1 MVRRAMEFCK
11 RQKRRVLQIRCSH
24 LSGSIR
30 IGLRL
35 IWGTIGLIMPRLRDL
50 MPVAGFGQFNGIS
63 VRPLMLTCT
72 IFLSAVIIPSLG
84 TQLHAQESPPSAP
97 PSAPPPQRPSVLILD
112 QEVLTRPAIMEFM
125 EGFRAEFLTPGSSI
139 APEIFV
145 ETMDLSRLAS
155 PNTDISK
162 AADWLLDKYQGRRL
176 DFLIATSEKSLRFLI
191 SKREKLAPDAWII
204 AIERFGDQ
212 FKLGGETPRFL
223 KLGNSEPSTNSLEL
237 ALQLFPATRR
247 VAYVATTFPH
257 QASTRASES
266 RMRSDVLAKG
276 LEFVSLLDLSLREFE
291 TRLKQLPR
299 DTVVFYSGIYVDSN
313 GQRTVPAEVVERL
326 CHVSQHPIFSGIDTY
341 LGRGVVGGMCVEV
354 RSIGRRVASMLRECI
369 EGNSALE
376 YVIPEVALLDARALR
391 RFGVPDSRIS
401 PGSEIR
407 FQELGFWELYG
418 RQTLVG
424 LLVLIFQAGLIVALV
439 VQLRRRRSAEQTI
452 RIQTEKLEQASRL
465 STLGQYAASLAHELG
480 QPLGAILNNVEAA
493 AHLLKNDPQ
502 SHLEELREIIHDIAA
517 DDRRAGLV
525 LDGIRQMVR
534 RQQLTMRPMD
544 LQTMLRNAMLLA
556 KPRLDVERIAVNV
569 ACELQRPM
577 ISGDEILLQQAVLNL
592 VNNSV
597 DAIIAFATKTA
608 SGNFLEAKAGSNG
621 KERLLRGTIQF
632 VIRGAVPL
640 DRQDSEMR
648 IELVIVDN
656 GGGIESSEVNSV
668 LEPFFTTRSAG
679 LGIGLSVVQSI
690 MDQHEGRMTL
700 QNRSGTGLTVILSFP
715 ALIQSPGMAEGA
727 AV

>member
-1 MVRRAMEFCK
+1 MVRRAMEFRK
-11 RQKRRVLQIRCSH
+11 RQERRVLQIRCSH
-24 LSGSIR
+24 LSSSIQ

-35 IWGTIGLIMPRLRDL
+35 IWERIGLIMPGLRNL
-50 MPVAGFGQFNGIS
+50 TPVAGCGQFNCIS
-63 VRPLMLTCT
+63 GRLRFLASMVL
-72 IFLSAVIIPSLG
+72 LSAVAIPVPG
-84 TQLHAQESPPSAP
+84 KELHAQESPPPALP
-97 PSAPPPQRPSVLILD
+97 PRRPSVLILD
-112 QEVLTRPAIMEFM
+112 QEVLTRPAMTEFM

-139 APEIFV
+139 SPEIFV
-145 ETMDLSRLAS
+145 ETMDLSRLAG
-155 PNTDISK
+155 PNTDISRS
-162 AADWLLDKYQGRRL
+162 ADWLLEKYRDQRL
-176 DFLIATSEKSLRFLI
+176 DFLIATTEKSLKFLI

-204 AIERFGDQ
+204 TIERFGDVPNSAR
-212 FKLGGETPRFL
+212 EIPRFL
-223 KLGNSEPSTNSLEL
+223 KLKSSETNAGNLAL

-257 QASTRASES
+257 RNSTIASEA
-266 RMRSDVLAKG
+266 RMRSEATSKG
-276 LEFVSLLDLSLREFE
+276 LEFVSLLDLSLDELK
-291 TRLKQLPR
+291 TRLKQLPP
-299 DTVVFYSGIYVDSN
+299 DTVVHYQGVYVDSN
-313 GQRTVPAEVVERL
+313 GQRMVPAEVVEQL
-326 CHVSQHPIFSGIDTY
+326 CHISENPIFAGLDTHI
-341 LGRGVVGGMCVEV
+341 GRGIVGGMCVEV
-354 RSIGRRVASMLRECI
+354 RSTGRRVASMMRDCI
-369 EGNSALE
+369 EGNSASV
-376 YVIPEVALLDARALR
+376 YGMPEVAILDARALR
-391 RFGVPDSRIS
+391 RFGVPYGRIS

-407 FQELGFWELYG
+407 FLDLGFWELYG

-632 VIRGAVPL
+632 VIRGAVPS
-640 DRQDSEMR
+640 DQQDSEMR

>member
-11 RQKRRVLQIRCSH
+11 RQAGRFLQIWCSH
-24 LSGSIR
+24 LSSSIR
-30 IGLRL
+30 VCLRL
-35 IWGTIGLIMPRLRDL
+35 IWGTIGLIMPGLRNL
-50 MPVAGFGQFNGIS
+50 TAVADCGQFNCIPARLLIS
-63 VRPLMLTCT
+63 AWMV
-72 IFLSAVIIPSLG
+72 FLSAVAISFPGRELR
-84 TQLHAQESPPSAP
+84 AQETPVSALPPR
-97 PSAPPPQRPSVLILD
+97 RPSVLILD
-112 QEVLTRPAIMEFM
+112 QEVLTRPAMLEFM

-139 APEIFV
+139 SPEIFV
-145 ETMDLSRLAS
+145 ETMDLSRLVGPKS
-155 PNTDISK
+155 DISA
-162 AADWLLDKYQGRRL
+162 AADWLLEKYRGQRL
-176 DFLIATSEKSLRFLI
+176 DFLIATSEKSLQFLL
-191 SKREKLAPDAWII
+191 SRREKLAPDAWII
-204 AIERFGDQ
+204 TIERFGDQ
-212 FKLGGETPRFL
+212 ANSGGEIRRLL
-223 KLGNSEPSTNSLEL
+223 KVKISETNAGNL
-237 ALQLFPATRR
+237 ALALKLFPATRR

-257 QASTRASES
+257 RNSTIASEA
-266 RMRSDVLAKG
+266 RMRSEVTSKG
-276 LEFVSLLDLSLREFE
+276 LEFVSLVDLSLDEFK
-291 TRLKQLPR
+291 TRLKQLPP
-299 DTVVFYSGIYVDSN
+299 DTVVHYEGIYVDSN
-313 GQRTVPAEVVERL
+313 GQRLVPAEVVEQL
-326 CHVSQHPIFSGIDTY
+326 CHISENPIFIGVDTQI
-341 LGRGVVGGMCVEV
+341 GRGVVGGMCVEV
-354 RSIGRRVASMLRECI
+354 RSVGRGMASIMRDCI
-369 EGNSALE
+369 EGNLRSEHL
-376 YVIPEVALLDARALR
+376 IPEVAILDARALR
-391 RFGVPDSRIS
+391 RFGVPYSRIS

-407 FQELGFWELYG
+407 FKELGFWELYG
-418 RQTLVG
+418 RETLAG
-424 LLVLIFQAGLIVALV
+424 LLVLIIQASLIVALV

-502 SHLEELREIIHDIAA
+502 SHLEELREIVHDIAA

-556 KPRLDVERIAVNV
+556 KPRLEAERIAVNV

-597 DAIIAFATKTA
+597 DAIIASATKTA
-608 SGNFLEAKAGSNG
+608 SGNSLEAKAGSNG
-621 KERLLRGTIQF
+621 KERPVRGTIQF

-648 IELVIVDN
+648 IELVVVDN
-656 GGGIESSEVNSV
+656 GGGIESSELSSV

-690 MDQHEGRMTL
+690 TDQHEGRMIL

-715 ALIQSPGMAEGA
+715 ALIQSPGTAEGA